1 VPAHTVPR
9 RRPSGPLALSDP
21 AAPTVHAGP
30 ARPEPRLL
38 VRIVAVAAITL
49 LAMRIHLPQ
58 GLEVGHLLAVALS
71 PLWIPQLA
79 RHRGAVP
86 VALLVLASVGGG
98 IWLTVA
104 NEGDHL
110 VSTTAMVSSSVQLIG
125 VLLGIGVVL
134 WSRGF
139 LRSSTIAVW
148 YGVGMVAGIDTG
160 GEQFA
165 TNPWKFGFAIPVAV
179 LLLALAWRQGSRNAT
194 PIALVVLVVLAG
206 INDSRSELAILF
218 LVLLAVVWQMI
229 PTRAGRRARVSTTLL
244 GLGALA
250 ALVYNAGQAFI
261 LEGYLGEA
269 TRQRTETQL
278 DEAGSVIVGGRPE
291 LGATQAL
298 FEHRPWGFGSG
309 TLANSLDVGV
319 AKTGMAALN
328 YDPDNGYVERYM
340 FGQGYEVHSI
350 LGDLWARFGV
360 MGILLSLAL
369 VVVVLLGVSRD
380 VSHRAAAG
388 LVVYLAA
395 KTLWNMPFSPLY
407 SSVPLI
413 VITVGLLLVP
423 RSPAWPPVSARLSPL
438 PARAERAKRLP

>member
-1 VPAHTVPR
+1 VPAHDVPR
-9 RRPSGPLALSDP
+9 RRPNGPLALS
-21 AAPTVHAGP
+21 GP
-30 ARPEPRLL
+30 ATPTAEEAPDRIEPRLL
-38 VRIVAVAAITL
+38 VRIVAIAAITL

-58 GLEVGHLLAVALS
+58 GLEVGHLLALALA

-79 RHRGAVP
+79 RHRGGVP

-110 VSTTAMVSSSVQLIG
+110 VSTTDMVSSSVQLIG

-134 WSRGF
+134 WSRRF

-148 YGVGMVAGIDTG
+148 YGAGMVAGIDTG

-179 LLLALAWRQGSRNAT
+179 LLLALAWRQGSRVAT
-194 PIALVVLVVLAG
+194 PIALMVLVVLAG

-229 PTRAGRRARVSTTLL
+229 PTRPGRRARVSTTLL

-291 LGATQAL
+291 LGATHAL
-298 FEHRPWGFGSG
+298 FQHRPWGFGSG

-350 LGDLWARFGV
+350 VGDLWARFGV

-423 RSPAWPPVSARLSPL
+423 RARARRAGSTRSARLRPSAAPAEHL
-438 PARAERAKRLP
+438 P